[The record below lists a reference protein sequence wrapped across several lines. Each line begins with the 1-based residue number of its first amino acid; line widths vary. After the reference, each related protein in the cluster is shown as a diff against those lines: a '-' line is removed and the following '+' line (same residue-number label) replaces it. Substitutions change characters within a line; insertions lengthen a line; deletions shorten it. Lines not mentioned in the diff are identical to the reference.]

1 MVTFSGNYYKR
12 HSEKMFHGGPFIKTW
27 ETFWTDPTSGPQ
39 APLKVG
45 GSIHCT
51 TKFIDVLS
59 SHKLIR
65 LLEKYLDE
73 SRCLIGH
80 RKSSDFAEV
89 NGNPDLLAFCRWE
102 QRVAG

>member
-1 MVTFSGNYYKR
+1 
-12 HSEKMFHGGPFIKTW
+12 MFRGGPFINTW

-39 APLKVG
+39 VPIKVDN
-45 GSIHCT
+45 SIHCT
-51 TKFIDVLS
+51 TVSIDMFS

-65 LLEKYLDE
+65 LLETHLDD
-73 SRCLIGH
+73 SRRLIGH

-89 NGNPDLLAFCRWE
+89 NGNPDMLAFCKWE